1 MKHPPGT
8 PFPARSQFGERI
20 SGSSGILELM
30 KDLGEAL
37 TENRDAIMMG
47 GGNPARI
54 PAMEALWRDSM
65 SALLAQP
72 EAFGEVLAHYDP
84 PAGNPAFLDEL
95 AGFLRRQ
102 CGWNVTRKNLAITV
116 GGQTAFFFLLNLF
129 GGKNADGSLRKVL
142 LPIMPEYIGYASQGV
157 APGLFHAIPPKI
169 AFTGQHRFKYQLD
182 LAAAEAVSP
191 IGAICVSRPSNPS
204 ANVLTDDEV
213 RALAALARK
222 RGVPLILDNAYG
234 LPFPGVIFTGAT
246 PYWDENTIVT
256 LSLSKLGLPG
266 TRTGIVVA
274 HEDII
279 QDIAAMTAVTGLAN
293 TNLGQALVRP
303 LLRGD
308 RLAEVCETV
317 IRPFYR
323 DRCEAAIAELE
334 ARFSGLPYRLHEP
347 EGAFFLWLWIPGL
360 PVTSRE
366 LYRRLKAKGL
376 VVVPG
381 EYFFYALEQEDRH
394 HHECV
399 RITYTQP
406 FDRIRRGIDI
416 LASELRE
423 LTSTGG

>member
-1 MKHPPGT
+1 MTSPRGT
-8 PFPARSQFGERI
+8 PLPARSLFGERMAA
-20 SGSSGILELM
+20 SSGILELM

-54 PAMEALWRDSM
+54 PAMEELWRDSM
-65 SALLAQP
+65 SSLLGQPDVFGQLLAN
-72 EAFGEVLAHYDP
+72 YDP

-95 AGFLRRQ
+95 AGFLQRQ
-102 CGWNVTRKNLAITV
+102 CGWKVTRKNLAVTV

-129 GGKNADGSLRKVL
+129 GGRNADGSLRKVL
-142 LPIMPEYIGYASQGV
+142 LPIMPEYIGYASQGI
-157 APGLFHAIPPKI
+157 ASDLFHAVPPKI
-169 AFTGQHRFKYQLD
+169 AYTGEHRFKYQID

-204 ANVLTDDEV
+204 ANVLTDHEV
-213 RALAALARK
+213 RSLAALARR

-274 HEDII
+274 HEDVIK
-279 QDIAAMTAVTGLAN
+279 DIAAMTAVTGLAN
-293 TNLGQALVRP
+293 TNFGQALVRP
-303 LLRGD
+303 LLRND
-308 RLAEVCETV
+308 RLAELCETIV
-317 IRPFYR
+317 RPFYR
-323 DRCEAAIAELE
+323 QRCEAAVAELDS
-334 ARFSGLPYRLHEP
+334 RLSGLSYRIHEP
-347 EGAFFLWLWIPGL
+347 EGAFFAWLWFPGL
-360 PVTSRE
+360 PIPSRE
-366 LYRRLKAKGL
+366 LYHRLKAQGM

-381 EYFFYALEQEDRH
+381 EYFFYALEREDAH

-399 RITYTQP
+399 RLTYTQP
-406 FDRIRRGIDI
+406 FDRIRRGIEI
-416 LASELRE
+416 LADQIRCLQPAP
-423 LTSTGG
+423 